1 VGAPL
6 ERDAPCHSVVIPAAR
21 FSMRPHAGCRLR
33 ERCGRLEISEMK
45 RKIKVAFLLLLGAAL
60 SACAAD
66 GTFLQLPPPFAAYP
80 PTGFKHTV
88 QSSHVVLYWN
98 CTQPEAGVLRL
109 DGVAFNPWMSAP
121 VQYLE
126 FEMEGVDAVA
136 GSVSEGKAAAQDIQI
151 RTNRSSPF
159 QIDLRT
165 TGKEVRYD
173 LYYQY
178 RMNEGEGR
186 RMDASLDWDGPVLF
200 AQQNRRFSVRDAC
213 SDTQH
218 LAR

>member
-1 VGAPL
+1 
-6 ERDAPCHSVVIPAAR
+6 
-21 FSMRPHAGCRLR
+21 MKR
-33 ERCGRLEISEMK
+33 ERWSIR
-45 RKIKVAFLLLLGAAL
+45 VAVLLVLGLVL

-66 GTFLQLPPPFAAYP
+66 GTFRPLASTSTPYP
-80 PTGFKHTV
+80 PSGYKHTV

-109 DGVAFNPWMSAP
+109 DGVAFNPWMGAP

-126 FEMEGVDAVA
+126 FEVEGVDAVA
-136 GSVSEGKAAAQDIQI
+136 GSVSEGKAAARDIQI
-151 RTNRSSPF
+151 HTNQSTPF
-159 QIDLRT
+159 RIDLRT

-178 RMNEGEGR
+178 RMNEGEGSNR
-186 RMDASLDWDGPVLF
+186 IDASLDWDGPVLF

>member
-1 VGAPL
+1 MSA
-6 ERDAPCHSVVIPAAR
+6 
-21 FSMRPHAGCRLR
+21 MKR
-33 ERCGRLEISEMK
+33 ERWCIR
-45 RKIKVAFLLLLGAAL
+45 VAVLLALGLAL

-66 GTFLQLPPPFAAYP
+66 GTYKPLANTSTPYP
-80 PTGFKHTV
+80 PSGYTHTV

-126 FEMEGVDAVA
+126 LEMEGVDAAA
-136 GSVSEGKAAAQDIQI
+136 GSVSEGKAAARDIQI
-151 RTNRSSPF
+151 DTNRSSPF

-178 RMNEGEGR
+178 RMNEGEGK

-218 LAR
+218 LVR

>member
-1 VGAPL
+1 
-6 ERDAPCHSVVIPAAR
+6 
-21 FSMRPHAGCRLR
+21 
-33 ERCGRLEISEMK
+33 MK
-45 RKIKVAFLLLLGAAL
+45 RKIKGAFLLLLGVAL

-66 GTFLQLPPPFAAYP
+66 GTLLQLPPPFAAYP

-88 QSSHVVLYWN
+88 QTSHVVLYWN

-109 DGVAFNPWMSAP
+109 EGVAFNPWMSAP

-126 FEMEGVDAVA
+126 FEVEGVDAGA
-136 GSVSEGKAAAQDIQI
+136 GSVSEGKAAARDIQI
-151 RTNRSSPF
+151 HTNQSTPF

-165 TGKEVRYD
+165 TGKEVRHD

-178 RMNEGEGR
+178 RMNEGEGK
-186 RMDASLDWDGPVLF
+186 RMEASLDWDGPVLF

-218 LAR
+218 LVR

>member
-1 VGAPL
+1 
-6 ERDAPCHSVVIPAAR
+6 
-21 FSMRPHAGCRLR
+21 
-33 ERCGRLEISEMK
+33 MK
-45 RKIKVAFLLLLGAAL
+45 RKRWSIRIAVLLVLGLAL

-66 GTFLQLPPPFAAYP
+66 GTFTPLASTSTPYP
-80 PTGFKHTV
+80 PSGYTHTV

-98 CTQPEAGVLRL
+98 CARPEAGVLRL
-109 DGVAFNPWMSAP
+109 EGVAFNPWMSAP

-126 FEMEGVDAVA
+126 FELEGVDAVA
-136 GSVSEGKAAAQDIQI
+136 GSVSEGKAAARNIQI
-151 RTNRSSPF
+151 RTNQSSPF
-159 QIDLRT
+159 QIDLQT

-178 RMNEGEGR
+178 RMNEGDGSN

-218 LAR
+218 LVR

>member
-1 VGAPL
+1 
-6 ERDAPCHSVVIPAAR
+6 
-21 FSMRPHAGCRLR
+21 
-33 ERCGRLEISEMK
+33 MK
-45 RKIKVAFLLLLGAAL
+45 RKSKVAFLLLLGAAL

>member
-1 VGAPL
+1 
-6 ERDAPCHSVVIPAAR
+6 
-21 FSMRPHAGCRLR
+21 M
-33 ERCGRLEISEMK
+33 
-45 RKIKVAFLLLLGAAL
+45 
-60 SACAAD
+60 
-66 GTFLQLPPPFAAYP
+66 
-80 PTGFKHTV
+80 
-88 QSSHVVLYWN
+88 
-98 CTQPEAGVLRL
+98 RL
-109 DGVAFNPWMSAP
+109 DGVAFNPWMGAP

-126 FEMEGVDAVA
+126 FEVEGVDAVA
-136 GSVSEGKAAAQDIQI
+136 GSVSEGKAAARDIQI
-151 RTNRSSPF
+151 HTNQSTPF
-159 QIDLRT
+159 RIDLRT

>member
-1 VGAPL
+1 
-6 ERDAPCHSVVIPAAR
+6 
-21 FSMRPHAGCRLR
+21 
-33 ERCGRLEISEMK
+33 MK
-45 RKIKVAFLLLLGAAL
+45 RKRWSIRIAVLLVLGLAL

-66 GTFLQLPPPFAAYP
+66 GMFKLQTSTSTPYP
-80 PTGFKHTV
+80 PSGYTHTV

-98 CTQPEAGVLRL
+98 CARPEAGVLRL
-109 DGVAFNPWMSAP
+109 EGVAFNPWMSAP

-126 FEMEGVDAVA
+126 FELEGVDAVA
-136 GSVSEGKAAAQDIQI
+136 GSVSEGKAAARNIQI
-151 RTNRSSPF
+151 RTNQSSPF
-159 QIDLRT
+159 QIDLQT

-178 RMNEGEGR
+178 RMNEGEGSN
-186 RMDASLDWDGPVLF
+186 RMGASLDWDGPVLF

-218 LAR
+218 LVR

>member
-1 VGAPL
+1 
-6 ERDAPCHSVVIPAAR
+6 
-21 FSMRPHAGCRLR
+21 MKR
-33 ERCGRLEISEMK
+33 ERWSIR
-45 RKIKVAFLLLLGAAL
+45 VAVLFVLGLAL

-66 GTFLQLPPPFAAYP
+66 GTFKPLTSTSTPYP
-80 PTGFKHTV
+80 PSGYMHTV
-88 QSSHVVLYWN
+88 QTSHVVLYWN
-98 CTQPEAGVLRL
+98 CAQPEAGVLRL
-109 DGVAFNPWMSAP
+109 EGAAYNPWMSAP

-126 FEMEGVDAVA
+126 FELEGVDAMA
-136 GSVSEGKAAAQDIQI
+136 GSVSEGKAAARDIQI
-151 RTNRSSPF
+151 HTNRSSPF

-178 RMNEGEGR
+178 RMNDGQGGN

-218 LAR
+218 LVR

>member
-1 VGAPL
+1 VN
-6 ERDAPCHSVVIPAAR
+6 DAAV
-21 FSMRPHAGCRLR
+21 
-33 ERCGRLEISEMK
+33 LEISEMK

-66 GTFLQLPPPFAAYP
+66 GTLLQLPPPFAAYP

-98 CTQPEAGVLRL
+98 CAQPETGVLRL
-109 DGVAFNPWMSAP
+109 EGAAFNPWMGAP

-126 FEMEGVDAVA
+126 FELEGVDAVA
-136 GSVSEGKAAAQDIQI
+136 GSVSESKAAARDTQI
-151 RTNRSSPF
+151 RTNQSSPF

-178 RMNEGEGR
+178 RMNEGEGSSR
-186 RMDASLDWDGPVLF
+186 IDASLDWDGPVLF

>member
-1 VGAPL
+1 
-6 ERDAPCHSVVIPAAR
+6 
-21 FSMRPHAGCRLR
+21 MKR
-33 ERCGRLEISEMK
+33 ERWNIR
-45 RKIKVAFLLLLGAAL
+45 VAVLLVLGLAL

-66 GTFLQLPPPFAAYP
+66 GTFKPLPSTSTPYP
-80 PTGFKHTV
+80 PSGYKHTV

-98 CTQPEAGVLRL
+98 CARPEAGVLRL
-109 DGVAFNPWMSAP
+109 EGVAFNPWMSAP

-126 FEMEGVDAVA
+126 FELEGVDAGA
-136 GSVSEGKAAAQDIQI
+136 GAVSEGKAAARDIQI
-151 RTNRSSPF
+151 HTNQSAPF

-165 TGKEVRYD
+165 TDREVRFD

-178 RMNEGEGR
+178 RMNEGDGGN

-200 AQQNRRFSVRDAC
+200 AQQHRRFSVRDAC

-218 LAR
+218 LVR

>member
-1 VGAPL
+1 
-6 ERDAPCHSVVIPAAR
+6 
-21 FSMRPHAGCRLR
+21 MKR
-33 ERCGRLEISEMK
+33 ERWSIR
-45 RKIKVAFLLLLGAAL
+45 VAVLLVLGLVL

-66 GTFLQLPPPFAAYP
+66 GTFRPLASTSTPYP
-80 PTGFKHTV
+80 PSGYKHTV

-126 FEMEGVDAVA
+126 FEVEGVDAVA

>member
-1 VGAPL
+1 
-6 ERDAPCHSVVIPAAR
+6 
-21 FSMRPHAGCRLR
+21 MKR
-33 ERCGRLEISEMK
+33 ERWSIR
-45 RKIKVAFLLLLGAAL
+45 VAVPLVLGLAL

-66 GTFLQLPPPFAAYP
+66 GTFKPLADTSTPYP
-80 PTGFKHTV
+80 PSGYTHTV

-98 CTQPEAGVLRL
+98 CARPETASLRL
-109 DGVAFNPWMSAP
+109 EGLAFNPWMGGAIR
-121 VQYLE
+121 YLE
-126 FEMEGVDAVA
+126 LEVEGVDAGA
-136 GSVSEGKAAAQDIQI
+136 GSVSEGKAAARDIQI
-151 RTNRSSPF
+151 HTQQSSPF

-165 TGKEVRYD
+165 TGKEVRFD

-178 RMNEGEGR
+178 RMDEGDGGN

-218 LAR
+218 LIR